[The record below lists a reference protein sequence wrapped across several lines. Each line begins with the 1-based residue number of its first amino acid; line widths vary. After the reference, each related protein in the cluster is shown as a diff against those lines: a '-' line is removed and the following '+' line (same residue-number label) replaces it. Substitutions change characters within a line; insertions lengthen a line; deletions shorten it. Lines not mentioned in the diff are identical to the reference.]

1 MELFLKRSRGSITV
15 LVTLILVPTIFFTGF
30 FTDLSRLKLCGNQAV
45 MAADNYGETVLTQYD
60 NLLKELYG
68 LFAVTQNEDGLKA
81 LDDLQDYMKTSFD
94 PSANG
99 ITWNHLEAVQDF
111 AGLNGVEG
119 FMPYRSATVEMSYEF
134 PENANLGDNVV
145 LATQVGDFMRFRIAE
160 QLVEENT
167 DLLSMLETVSNMEKD
182 AEAIDAKTDLDEK
195 VKELLELTKEY
206 YDILKDIAEY
216 PNYVNGINEAYQKCN
231 SEIENILAS
240 DAYKHY
246 KDYMN
251 EDSSAIEAALSRRE
265 EVEDAEDDDDSTEE
279 TGADGSTSKVET
291 PAKPKPAPLT
301 DEEKRLCEIADAY
314 NNDSE
319 ARRDRLAKKFD
330 DAIGMIKDAA
340 QKDPIHFGNYQS
352 KINGLLDKASKITV
366 KGQEAETLEAQLDEI
381 LKSDDITDKLK
392 SGLQRDLDEM
402 KELLGGDQIQIY
414 TTIANYIDTK
424 DTSVNGEYEA
434 QVDKIVEKLEEVAD
448 TYLQPNEYEGE
459 YEPPLDAKKWSDF
472 QNVERQKELY
482 DKLVDTF
489 GKGGDEKEG
498 NKKKDQANKMLEDA
512 QDALKDESFV
522 TNARDIPESFGYGSV
537 GNEAGFKMKSMIK
550 DAKKLFSANGF
561 KSAGNQLLLKV
572 YAVQYDFGMFSS
584 RVTNIKTDDE
594 EDQEPA
600 VSLTGYEM
608 SKRINYLY
616 QAELE
621 YLLGGNNSSKKNLES
636 ARNKI
641 LAIRAVVNFTATYSI
656 KQIDD
661 AIIVIQDAATT
672 VNPLLG
678 AVVGGALRAAVTS
691 VETAA
696 DWNELKN
703 GESVILIKNE
713 MGDLTALDT
722 FAGLL
727 DITDTDL
734 GEESKD
740 KDGDLCLN
748 YEQYLK
754 LMIVF
759 LTTTDEVMNRTRNL
773 IELNVNAADAGLGEN
788 DDLTDLTFHMK
799 DAHTAVDATCTVHLD
814 FLVMPDGFAR
824 KAAASEDYDSLMEF
838 EKNSYKFTVTR
849 GY

>member
-1 MELFLKRSRGSITV
+1 MELFLKRSKGSITV

-94 PSANG
+94 PSADG
-99 ITWNHLEAVQDF
+99 ISWNHLEAVQDF
-111 AGLNGVEG
+111 AGLNEVEG

-216 PNYVNGINEAYQKCN
+216 PNYVAGINEAYQKCN

-279 TGADGSTSKVET
+279 TGTDGSTSKVET

-319 ARRDRLAKKFD
+319 ARKDRLAKKFD

-340 QKDPIHFGNYQS
+340 KKDPIHFGNYQS

-366 KGQEAETLEAQLDEI
+366 KGQEVETLEAQLEEI

-392 SGLQRDLDEM
+392 SGLKRDLEEM
-402 KELLGGDQIQIY
+402 QKLLGGDQIQIY

-448 TYLQPNEYEGE
+448 TYLEPNEYEGE
-459 YEPPLDAKKWSDF
+459 FEPPLDAKKWSDF
-472 QNVERQKELY
+472 QDVERQKKLY
-482 DKLVDTF
+482 DELVDTF

-512 QDALKDESFV
+512 QNALKDESFV

-537 GNEAGFKMKSMIK
+537 SNEVGFKMKSMIK

-656 KQIDD
+656 SEIDE
-661 AIIVIQDAATT
+661 AITAIQDAATA
-672 VNPLLG
+672 VHPLLG
-678 AVVGGALRAAVTS
+678 AVVGGALRAAVTG

-727 DITDTDL
+727 NITDTDL

-773 IELNVNAADAGLGEN
+773 IELNVNAADAGLGE
-788 DDLTDLTFHMK
+788 DDNLTDLTFHMK

-824 KAAASEDYDSLMEF
+824 KVAASEDYNSLMEF